1 MFDID
6 PADHH
11 SPDNNSGRKA
21 VQIVKTCDDHTFA
34 LDEQALESILLS
46 NEVRDKKVV
55 VVSVA
60 GALRKGKSFLLN
72 YFLRF
77 LVKGVGYIQ
86 EKN

>member
-1 MFDID
+1 MET
-6 PADHH
+6 
-11 SPDNNSGRKA
+11 R
-21 VQIVKTCDDHTFA
+21 DDHTFA
-34 LDEQALESILLS
+34 LNERALESILLS

-77 LVKGVGYIQ
+77 LANGVSYIYII
-86 EKN
+86 N